1 LVQIEVEII
10 YKYGDLLEAA
20 EKYICHC
27 VNAQG
32 KMASGVAKLIRAK
45 YPKAYNTYMNVHN
58 SNGLRVGQIIGAD
71 CGQHIVLN
79 LVGQKN
85 YGYDGRVYIDY
96 LGLRKGI
103 SAINKNVKEPVAFP
117 MIGAGLA
124 GGDWKLISE
133 IIQEESTDFQPVVY
147 VLNDGVPWL
156 E

>member
-1 LVQIEVEII
+1 MEIET
-10 YKYGDLLEAA
+10 KYGDLLEAE

-32 KMASGVAKLIRAK
+32 RMASGVAKLIRAK
-45 YPKAYNTYMNVHN
+45 YPKAYDTYMNVHN
-58 SNGLRVGQIIGAD
+58 SKGLKLGNIIGAD

-85 YGYDGRVYIDY
+85 YGYDGKVYVDY
-96 LGLRKGI
+96 AALRKGI
-103 SAINKNVKEPVAFP
+103 SLINKNINEPVAFP

-133 IIQEESTDFQPVVY
+133 IIEEESTNFQPVVY
-147 VLNDGVPWL
+147 ILDDGVPWL
-156 E
+156 NT